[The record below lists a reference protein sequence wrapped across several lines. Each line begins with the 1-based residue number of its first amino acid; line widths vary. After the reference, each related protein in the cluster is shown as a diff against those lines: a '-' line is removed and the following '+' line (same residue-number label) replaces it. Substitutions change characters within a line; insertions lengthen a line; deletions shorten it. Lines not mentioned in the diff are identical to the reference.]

1 MAVLDNRKS
10 VAEYAQ
16 LVKRLAY
23 QLAARLPSSVEVDD
37 LVQAGMMGL
46 LDALSSYDDSHG
58 AQFETYATQRI
69 RGSMLDEL
77 REVDWVPRSVRKHA
91 RDIEHAIHRLE
102 QELGK
107 PPSEQQIADKMEI
120 SLSEYQE
127 MLADARGH
135 QLVHY
140 EDFEN
145 EDGES
150 VAFNLADD
158 RPTPLQLLQEEG
170 MRTSLVQAITELP
183 EREKL
188 VMAMYYQE
196 DLNLK
201 EIGSVLGV
209 SESRI
214 CQLHSQAIIRLRS
227 KMRDWTHG

>member
-1 MAVLDNRKS
+1 MPVLDNRKS

-46 LDALSSYDDSHG
+46 LDALSCYDESHG

-69 RGSMLDEL
+69 RGAMLDEL
-77 REVDWVPRSVRKHA
+77 REVDWVPRSVRKNA

-150 VAFNLADD
+150 VAF
-158 RPTPLQLLQEEG
+158 QLLQEEG

-209 SESRI
+209 SESRV

-227 KMRDWTHG
+227 KMRDWTYG

>member
-1 MAVLDNRKS
+1 
-10 VAEYAQ
+10 
-16 LVKRLAY
+16 
-23 QLAARLPSSVEVDD
+23 
-37 LVQAGMMGL
+37 
-46 LDALSSYDDSHG
+46 
-58 AQFETYATQRI
+58 
-69 RGSMLDEL
+69 
-77 REVDWVPRSVRKHA
+77 
-91 RDIEHAIHRLE
+91 
-102 QELGK
+102 
-107 PPSEQQIADKMEI
+107 MEI